1 MALTD
6 QTRAQLRRRIAD
18 VFNDVVVLDATG
30 NGTTTTF
37 VDTFNVN
44 SGSESFDGREILFT
58 SGSNAGLVSRI
69 TTTTAGTG
77 TLTFTPSRTS
87 TASGDDAEV
96 YNRRNRGLTV
106 AEYHRAIN
114 AAIEECNGLSLVPVI
129 ESIAAV
135 FDQDTQTIA
144 MPATLFEAFRVEYQ
158 DSDDIWKEIKRAQRG
173 GDGWSPEPS
182 GAVIRVEGWPA
193 AMADGLSVR
202 VHGYR
207 RATALTAD
215 ADVCPFDGHAIVM
228 AAAYRLCL
236 SHITSDPS
244 FGSLVLTLKDEY
256 EQARNRL
263 RVSREA
269 GTVRVR
275 L

>member
-44 SGSESFDGREILFT
+44 TGSESFDGREILFT
-58 SGSNAGLVSRI
+58 SGSNAALVSRI
-69 TTTTAGTG
+69 TSTTAATG

-87 TASGDDAEV
+87 TATGDDAEV

-106 AEYHRAIN
+106 AEYNRAIN
-114 AAIEECNGLSLVPVI
+114 TAVEECNGLSLVPVI
-129 ESIAAV
+129 ESIAAA
-135 FDQDTQTIA
+135 FDMDDQTIA
-144 MPATLFEAFRVEYQ
+144 MPSTLFEAFRVEYQ
-158 DSDDIWKEIKRAQRG
+158 DTDDVWKEIKRAQRG

-193 AMADGLSVR
+193 AMADGQSIR

-207 RATALTAD
+207 RVLSLDTD
-215 ADVCPFDGHAIVM
+215 AAVCPFDGHAVVM